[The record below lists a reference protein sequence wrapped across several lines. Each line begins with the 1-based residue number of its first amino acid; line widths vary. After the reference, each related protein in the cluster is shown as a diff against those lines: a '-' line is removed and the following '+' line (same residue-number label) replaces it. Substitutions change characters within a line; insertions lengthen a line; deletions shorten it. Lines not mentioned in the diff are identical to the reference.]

1 MSDQDVS
8 IFSAD
13 QATTNSV
20 IEGADNN
27 NTSTTTTQAI
37 PESVSL
43 LVGEGRKYKT
53 LDDLAKAYLNADSFI
68 EQLKAENQELR
79 TKTVEAKTIDE
90 VLERLS
96 ANQSNAAQATAS
108 AQVSSTNGLS
118 AGDVA
123 KIVEQTVTGM
133 ETAKTR
139 QGNLLKADQAMKAAF
154 GEKAG
159 EVYSSIAKTPE
170 LNEAYMKLAAVD
182 PDQFVALFTQKSGQ
196 STASQGSQVDSG
208 SSVNTTMT
216 YTSGNNVREN
226 TPGTKEYYAK
236 IRKSEPAKYYSQQ
249 IQLEMNKAAVAD
261 PKKYFGN

>member
-1 MSDQDVS
+1 MSDQDTS

-20 IEGADNN
+20 IEGADTN
-27 NTSTTTTQAI
+27 NTSTTTTQAM

-53 LDDLAKAYLNADSFI
+53 LDDLAKAYLNADGFI

-79 TKTVEAKTIDE
+79 SKTIEAKTIDE

-133 ETAKTR
+133 ETTKTR

-154 GEKAG
+154 GDKAG

-182 PDQFVALFTQKSGQ
+182 PDQFVALFTKSGQ
-196 STASQGSQVDSG
+196 GTASQGSQVDSG
-208 SSVNTTMT
+208 SSVNSTIS
-216 YTSGNNVREN
+216 YSSNNNVREN
-226 TPGTKEYYAK
+226 TPGTKEYFSKVRREDPKRYFSSAF
-236 IRKSEPAKYYSQQ
+236 
-249 IQLEMNKAAVAD
+249 QLELNKAVSD

>member
-1 MSDQDVS
+1 MVDQTES
-8 IFSAD
+8 IFNAD
-13 QATTNSV
+13 QATQNSV
-20 IEGADNN
+20 IEGADTND
-27 NTSTTTTQAI
+27 TSTTTTQAI

-79 TKTVEAKTIDE
+79 TKSVEAKTIDE

-96 ANQSNAAQATAS
+96 ANQVNAAQATAS
-108 AQVSSTNGLS
+108 DQVSSTNGLS
-118 AGDVA
+118 AVDVA

-154 GEKAG
+154 GDKAT
-159 EVYSSIAKTPE
+159 EVYASVAKTPE

-182 PDQFVALFTQKSGQ
+182 PEQFVALFTSKQ
-196 STASQGSQVDSG
+196 SSTSQGSQVDSG

-226 TPGTKEYYAK
+226 TQGTKEYYAK
-236 IRKSEPAKYYSQQ
+236 IRRNEPAKYYSQQ
-249 IQLEMNKAAVAD
+249 IQLEMNKAATSD